1 MPNSRS
7 NSSAPGAPG
16 HRIACVHR
24 ADRGRPLAPSVLVR
38 HPDWHWTGRAG
49 SPGPA
54 KLHKNGFWS
63 PSKNAV
69 RKEGTPHHFNLS
81 LSEMRQYSDSTMV
94 LVLAEDSSPAEEADY
109 PIDIDLDTSALLEE
123 DGAHPPLRFCAFPA
137 CCLCA

>member
-1 MPNSRS
+1 M
-7 NSSAPGAPG
+7 
-16 HRIACVHR
+16 
-24 ADRGRPLAPSVLVR
+24 LAPSVLVR
-38 HPDWHWTGRAG
+38 HPDWHWPGHGAG

-54 KLHKNGFWS
+54 KLHKNGFWA

-69 RKEGTPHHFNLS
+69 RKEGTPHHFNFS

-123 DGAHPPLRFCAFPA
+123 DGAARPHGAAAPA
-137 CCLCA
+137 SRAVDV